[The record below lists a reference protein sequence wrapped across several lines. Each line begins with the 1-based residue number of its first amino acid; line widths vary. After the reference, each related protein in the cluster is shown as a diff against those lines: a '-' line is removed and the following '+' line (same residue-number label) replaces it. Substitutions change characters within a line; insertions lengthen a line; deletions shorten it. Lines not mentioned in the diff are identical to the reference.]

1 MQAYFWRMAPI
12 IALLLPIQ
20 VSVAEAE
27 EKILQND
34 GFEDNT
40 SVGFQGGF
48 VAGEMAAVTF
58 VPDAEDYPVTL
69 SKVRILFG
77 GNTDGI
83 TRTVQIKVWEDEEDS
98 LAPGDL
104 IFDEE
109 LEMTSSQNS
118 FNEVDLT
125 ANALRFNGPFRVGIQ
140 FQHDGFPSV
149 ARDDDGGNNFP
160 SRNFIY
166 AGTWERSIS
175 FLVQGD
181 WIFRAVVQTSGG
193 GGNNSSANN
202 NTNNNDNNGVNNDNN
217 DNNNS
222 PALAVTS
229 INPITAPNN
238 QDTSVTIFGQGFTT
252 ATTFRLGATPLTN
265 VAVQNA
271 GAVTAVVP
279 QGVAPGT
286 YDLIATTG
294 ADVVVFPSAFVVTA
308 GEEQEETGEL
318 VVLGI
323 SPSSLTQGTR
333 TQVTLTG
340 QGFAAGALVRIGSFS
355 LENVMVQSDQIL
367 NCVVPDTIPAGTY
380 DVIVT
385 QGTTTVTLP
394 SGFTILAVQASASQD
409 GCAVVSDAPRGWW
422 WVAVGLFWLGRR
434 RAKSSGTRR
443 GSST

>member
-1 MQAYFWRMAPI
+1 MTPI
-12 IALLLPIQ
+12 IVLLLS
-20 VSVAEAE
+20 VYGSVAEAE

-58 VPDAEDYPVTL
+58 VPEVEDYPVTL

-77 GNTDGI
+77 GNTDGV
-83 TRTVQIKVWEDEEDS
+83 TRTVQIKVWEDEEDT
-98 LAPGDL
+98 LAPGNL
-104 IFDEE
+104 VFDEE

-118 FNEVDLT
+118 FNEVDLS
-125 ANALRFNGPFRVGIQ
+125 ANVLRFEGPFRVGIQ

-193 GGNNSSANN
+193 GEDNNTNN
-202 NTNNNDNNGVNNDNN
+202 NTNNNANNEDNNDNN
-217 DNNNS
+217 DNNTVPPLS
-222 PALAVTS
+222 VTS
-229 INPITAPNN
+229 INPTTAPNN
-238 QDTSVTIFGQGFTT
+238 QETSVTIFGQGFTT
-252 ATTFRLGATPLTN
+252 ATTFRLGATPLAN

-308 GEEQEETGEL
+308 GEEQEETVEL

-333 TQVTLTG
+333 TQVTITG
-340 QGFAAGALVRIGSFS
+340 QGFAEGALVRIGSFS
-355 LENVMVQSDQIL
+355 LENVIVQSDQIL
-367 NCVVPDTIPAGTY
+367 NCVVPDTIPSGTY

-394 SGFTILAVQASASQD
+394 SGFTILAVQSSTPQD
-409 GCAVVSDAPRGWW
+409 GCAVVSDAPHGWW
-422 WVAVGLFWLGRR
+422 WLVVGLFWLGRR
-434 RAKSSGTRR
+434 AKSSAARK